1 MAELV
6 GPILDVFKFIGS
18 KASKYLKYQREFAE
32 YVGISNEHKLTCV
45 LRRQIFTSNRKT
57 SITLGKSQSK
67 ELEWIKKVE
76 EKLAHAQHVED
87 KVSKGKYLFRSCLGK
102 QLDESTHAMKEVH
115 AEGHFPELLLVNDPS
130 TIAVNLST
138 TKLVGTANVREE
150 IYQSL
155 MGDDVGMIGV
165 WGMGRIGKTTI
176 MKGVHNRLL
185 KERKFRKLI
194 WLTVSKELDI
204 ARLQKNIASQLERNF
219 IDDEDTI
226 IRAGKASEI
235 LRR

>member
-1 MAELV
+1 
-6 GPILDVFKFIGS
+6 
-18 KASKYLKYQREFAE
+18 Q
-32 YVGISNEHKLTCV
+32 LTCV
-45 LRRQIFTSNRKT
+45 LRRQIFNSNCKT

-102 QLDESTHAMKEVH
+102 QLDESTQAMKEVH
-115 AEGHFPELLLVNDPS
+115 AEGHFPEILLVNDPS
-130 TIAVNLST
+130 TIAVNLTT

-185 KERKFRKLI
+185 KESKFRKLI

-204 ARLQKNIASQLERNF
+204 LRLQKNIASQLERNF
-219 IDDEDTI
+219 LDDEDTI
-226 IRAGKASEI
+226 IRAGKDVGILKPTSENGCKLVLTALLESI
-235 LRR
+235 VRSM